1 MGRSRPQGLSR
12 RCGHIIMW
20 CAHGRQR
27 PADKINHALLLG
39 GAQGIGKDTLLEPV
53 KRAVGQWNFI
63 EASPVQVLGA
73 SMVS

>member
-1 MGRSRPQGLSR
+1 VLQPIS
-12 RCGHIIMW
+12 
-20 CAHGRQR
+20 A
-27 PADKINHALLLG
+27 ADHHALLLG